1 MYEVGN
7 TVILTCVGYGSPYN
21 PSVTWNREGERID
34 NTSTVR
40 VYEEVIM
47 VGGKQFVLSNL
58 ELCGISMDDAG
69 LYSCSASLSSG
80 LNVTSYFWVNV
91 TDVERKLGRH
101 FTISLI
107 ALPSSKRES
116 HSQYVDV

>member
-1 MYEVGN
+1 MIHPESGVYEVGN
-7 TVILTCVGYGSPYN
+7 TVILTCVGFGSRYN
-21 PSVTWNREGERID
+21 PSVTWNREGMTVF

-40 VYEEVIM
+40 VYNEVVV

-80 LNVTSYFWVNV
+80 LNVSSYFWVNV
-91 TDVERKLGRH
+91 TDVARKLEKY
-101 FTISLI
+101 FTTL
-107 ALPSSKRES
+107 L
-116 HSQYVDV
+116 